1 MLSQIILQQSAFT
14 EFQKYADSPYEV
26 CGIMLGRVYLHTARV
41 YVIRM
46 MKNLAED
53 KEVRFEM
60 DTEELLSVLKKTTF
74 MYKGANDLI
83 DLCGIIHTHP
93 SGFAPL
99 PSLVDYQGA
108 LGGINSGYAI
118 YSPER
123 GLLNAY
129 YWQNNIKLFQ
139 QIGITVQ

>member
-1 MLSQIILQQSAFT
+1 MFSQIILHQSVFI

-26 CGIMLGRVYLHTARV
+26 CGIMLGRVYHHTARV
-41 YVIRM
+41 YTIRM
-46 MKNLAED
+46 MKNIAEE
-53 KEVRFEM
+53 KEVMFEM
-60 DTEELLSVLKKTTF
+60 DTEELLFVLKQTTF
-74 MYKGANDLI
+74 MYKNTNDLL

-93 SGFAPL
+93 NGIPPV
-99 PSLVDYQGA
+99 PSLTDFRGA
-108 LGGINSGYAI
+108 VGGINTGYVI

-139 QIGITVQ
+139 QIEIIVE